1 MPRIFVKDVKGPA
14 KTLEVRFVALHP
26 GPVNAR
32 LARLLNL
39 GTAWTAGDSDG
50 LGEAKTDGAH
60 SLAGLDFARDV
71 AVMRT

>member
-14 KTLEVRFVALHP
+14 KTLEVRFLALHP
-26 GPVNAR
+26 GPVNE
-32 LARLLNL
+32 RLLNL
-39 GTAWTAGDSDG
+39 RTAWTAGDSDG

-71 AVMRT
+71 AVKRT